1 MLSTKEPM
9 IDYDSKFDI
18 MYYSDGDTSHS
29 YGDENIDNIVVV
41 KDISSDEVVGY
52 TIMNYKKMSTPNTE
66 QFKELM
72 SVIGK
77 TVYDKM
83 MACFD
88 RSMSVVKM

>member
-18 MYYSDGDTSHS
+18 MYYSDGDTSNS
-29 YGDENIDNIVVV
+29 YGDEDVDNIVVV
-41 KDISSDEVVGY
+41 KDIGSDEVVGY

-66 QFKELM
+66 QFKELV

-77 TVYDKM
+77 SVYDKM